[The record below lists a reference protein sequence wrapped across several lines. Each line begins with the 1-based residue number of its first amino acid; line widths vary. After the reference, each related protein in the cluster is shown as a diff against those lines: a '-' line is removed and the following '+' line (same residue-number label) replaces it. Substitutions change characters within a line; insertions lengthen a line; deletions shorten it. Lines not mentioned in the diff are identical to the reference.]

1 MSCGD
6 ITGFRNR
13 TRFIEPLNPSIV
25 NIEPLTLQTFCS
37 TYNAAT
43 QVDPNLTTAYIGLG
57 SNLGDR
63 AGNLLL
69 AIRCMLEASFE
80 VVRLSSIYETEPVGL
95 DTDLLFLNMVAEVRV
110 SNISHTQMM
119 ARLLRIEYLLG
130 RGDKTVKKP
139 RTVDLDILFFG
150 EIVVESEFLTL
161 PHPRLHL
168 RRFVLEPLA
177 EIAANLFHPVLDREI
192 GNILSDV
199 EDESAVRR
207 WAPNSNVVPPVA
219 KAWTK

>member
-1 MSCGD
+1 MD
-6 ITGFRNR
+6 
-13 TRFIEPLNPSIV
+13 LNLS
-25 NIEPLTLQTFCS
+25 
-37 TYNAAT
+37 
-43 QVDPNLTTAYIGLG
+43 TAYIGLG

-69 AIRCMLEASFE
+69 AVRCMIEASFE
-80 VVRLSSIYETEPVGL
+80 VVRLSSIYETEPIGL
-95 DTDLLFLNMVAEVRV
+95 DTDLMFLNMAAEVRV

-130 RGDKTVKKP
+130 RGDKTIKKP

-150 EIVVESEFLTL
+150 EIVDNSEFLTL

-177 EIAANLFHPVLDREI
+177 EIAPNLSHPVLDRKISEL
-192 GNILSDV
+192 LSDV
-199 EDESAVRR
+199 NDESVVKC
-207 WAPNSNVVPPVA
+207 WDPNSDLPSRPSDGNC
-219 KAWTK
+219 